1 MTSEKAIIKNF
12 SFLAAKK
19 ADNVK
24 AFIGLEKESGQ
35 RVSGLVL
42 FTLNKG
48 VWRIDTES
56 QRDFSDNAPNREN
69 NGMPLVQILDAHKHN
84 RELCISYDHE
94 LKPDQL
100 YRITITELDQN

>member
-1 MTSEKAIIKNF
+1 MSKYLTLFPIFFVVPLTDETLHKPAHLLNIYQTKMTSEKAIIKNF

-56 QRDFSDNAPNREN
+56 QRDFSDNVPNREN
-69 NGMPLVQILDAHKHN
+69 KSPVI
-84 RELCISYDHE
+84 
-94 LKPDQL
+94 
-100 YRITITELDQN
+100 